1 MIVRGAQFF
10 CFMACKIT
18 YYYAVP
24 AVSVRPVSDFYCTTY
39 SRRKQAAVHDHH
51 GNWRQPDVS
60 SRRDIVE
67 KFINKWYNKHTDTAQ
82 AKRIRNEERQ
92 VSDGYTEYK
101 KRVNKVIRLYGE
113 ENKYGVE

>member
-1 MIVRGAQFF
+1 MMVRGAQFF

-24 AVSVRPVSDFYCTTY
+24 AVSIRPVSDFYCTTY

-67 KFINKWYNKHTDTAQ
+67 KFINKNTAYILMILMNCLINVR
-82 AKRIRNEERQ
+82 RISEILF
-92 VSDGYTEYK
+92 GY
-101 KRVNKVIRLYGE
+101 LYCVL
-113 ENKYGVE
+113 NKYDIKR